1 MASLA
6 TGSSGAQVK
15 RLQEV
20 LNHIGPGP
28 ALTVDG
34 IFGPK
39 TKARVVA
46 LQQRFGLKAD
56 GIVGPVTSRALVSNV
71 LGPNL
76 RPRA

>member
-6 TGSSGAQVK
+6 EGSTGTQVK

-20 LNHIGPGP
+20 LNHIGPP
-28 ALTVDG
+28 PSLKVDG
-34 IFGPK
+34 IFGAK

-46 LQQRFGLKAD
+46 VQQKFGLKTD
-56 GIVGPVTSRALVSNV
+56 GIVGPVTSRALVSTV

-76 RPRA
+76 RLK